1 MLHRKCRE
9 ELKLQTAE
17 LLAEKEELEKQLTS
31 AHRNKKELQDKLAG
45 VEKQLAVLKNQLK
58 EMAEAA
64 RKWKAEADRLL
75 NSVPQPY
82 AVFLRKH
89 PGGKKDEIDILL
101 NGRMLKIICRI
112 PDVAI
117 DSMKCGWEIVLNQ
130 NENTAVS
137 TTKNL
142 WRWGSQV
149 VFKAMLTDELALV
162 SGGSETDVQQCIL
175 APELKAVK
183 LKPGDMLLNC
193 GGLLVKVLPKT
204 EEANHDIQS
213 VLNLD
218 FSKVGGLSDQIE
230 DIQEALLPFIEREV
244 YLKVL
249 KGEDMPKG
257 IILDGPPGCGKT
269 LLARVIASY
278 LSRQKGKDGYFIAI
292 TSTELIN
299 KYVGETER
307 KMRELFDRA
316 KEKARESGLVVIF
329 IDEIDALLKDRNTT
343 EEKEPW
349 MAQTVAQ
356 FCGLLDGIEPM
367 ADVLV
372 IGATNLKE
380 KIDPAILRPGRLT
393 VHIRV
398 PRPNREGAREILKIH
413 LSSELPFARKYMSDE
428 IHIYDDSYGTGKE
441 EMVQLDKDPEK
452 IRDHFVEMILNRL
465 FYTGN
470 PRTVTLD
477 SGGEEPTELTVDNK
491 IEFIENGRLKATYL
505 KDHLSGD
512 MLKNIVEKAR
522 RIAFS
527 RYFALKK
534 TDPET
539 KAEMFKRD
547 FFEAVDAEYV
557 RIATSLKAVK
567 NEPSGPKDQ
576 IGFRRNDDKK

>member
-9 ELKLQTAE
+9 EIERLK
-17 LLAEKEELEKQLTS
+17 AEKEDAE
-31 AHRNKKELQDKLAG
+31 RD
-45 VEKQLAVLKNQLK
+45 LAVLEKDLTASNQAKKKLQEKIATLEGQLK
-58 EMAEAA
+58 DMAALVQ
-64 RKWKAEADRLL
+64 KWKTECDRIL
-75 NSVPQPY
+75 NSVPQDY
-82 AVFLRKH
+82 AIFLRKH

-101 NGRMLKIICRI
+101 HGAPCKIVSRI
-112 PDVAI
+112 KDVPV
-117 DSMKCGWEIVLNQ
+117 DDLKCGWEILLNQ
-130 NENTAVS
+130 SGNTAIA

-149 VFKAMLTDELALV
+149 VFKTKLTDELVLV
-162 SGGSETDVQQCIL
+162 SGHSDSDTQQCIL
-175 APELKAVK
+175 APELRSMD
-183 LKPGDMLLNC
+183 LKQGDQLLNC

-213 VLNLD
+213 VKNLD
-218 FSKVGGLSDQIE
+218 FTKVGGLSDQIE
-230 DIQEALLPFIEREV
+230 QIQEALLPFIEKEV

-278 LSRQKGKDGYFIAI
+278 LSRQKGKDGYFMAI

-316 KEKARESGLVVIF
+316 KEKAGENGLVVIF
-329 IDEIDALLKDRNTT
+329 IDEIDALLKDRNVT

-349 MAQTVAQ
+349 MAQSVAQ
-356 FCGLLDGIEPM
+356 FCGLLDGIEAM
-367 ADVLV
+367 TDVLV

-398 PRPNREGAREILKIH
+398 PRPNREGAREILKIY
-413 LSSELPFARKYMSDE
+413 LSSELPFARKYFSE
-428 IHIYDDSYGTGKE
+428 ELYIYNDYYGN
-441 EMVQLDKDPEK
+441 DKQGVVELNKNPEK
-452 IRDHFVEMILNRL
+452 IRDHFIDVILNRL
-465 FYTGN
+465 FYVGN
-470 PRTVTLD
+470 PKTVVLD
-477 SGGEEPTELTVDNK
+477 SGTDEPTDLTIDNK
-491 IEFIENGRLKATYL
+491 IEFIEDGRLKVTYL

-527 RYFALKK
+527 RYFAMKK
-534 TDPET
+534 QNPET
-539 KAEMFKRD
+539 KAEMFKKD
-547 FFEAVDAEYV
+547 FFEAVDAEYL
-557 RIATSLKAVK
+557 RIATSLKAIK
-567 NEPSGPKDQ
+567 TDAKETKGQ
-576 IGFRRNDDKK
+576 IGFHKNDDKK